1 MRRNKPVVETWVG
14 GRWRTYSVS
23 HADWDERVCVYT
35 SVCVYMSVSGGV
47 GGMGQAVTSNR
58 CHGKFPTPNPASCLF
73 PTPAKG
79 HQNFPEEED
88 LGDIQ
93 FPSVLSPR
101 GNAHAAL
108 PEFM

>member
-1 MRRNKPVVETWVG
+1 MFIVYHHDLRNLHFLLSLPFFFSSFGSSQLVG
-14 GRWRTYSVS
+14 M
-23 HADWDERVCVYT
+23 CVY
-35 SVCVYMSVSGGV
+35 VYMSVSRGRKGG
-47 GGMGQAVTSNR
+47 GILEIAAMW
-58 CHGKFPTPNPASCLF
+58 KFPIPNPASCLF

-93 FPSVLSPR
+93 LPSVLSPG

>member
-1 MRRNKPVVETWVG
+1 MW
-14 GRWRTYSVS
+14 
-23 HADWDERVCVYT
+23 
-35 SVCVYMSVSGGV
+35 
-47 GGMGQAVTSNR
+47 
-58 CHGKFPTPNPASCLF
+58 KFPIPNPASCLF

-93 FPSVLSPR
+93 LPSVLSPG

>member
-1 MRRNKPVVETWVG
+1 MSVHGG
-14 GRWRTYSVS
+14 GR
-23 HADWDERVCVYT
+23 
-35 SVCVYMSVSGGV
+35 GGQLQEI
-47 GGMGQAVTSNR
+47 GAMW
-58 CHGKFPTPNPASCLF
+58 KFPTPNPASCLF

-88 LGDIQ
+88 LGDVQ
-93 FPSVLSPR
+93 LPSVLSSR